1 MVQIKCFST
10 ISSLPQVSS
19 MLSDIVLRDKSS
31 SSLALSIA
39 RLHAMFTRIMRS
51 SSMERVSSL
60 ASVPPLY
67 LTMDEKVSRVPFL

>member
-1 MVQIKCFST
+1 
-10 ISSLPQVSS
+10 

-39 RLHAMFTRIMRS
+39 RLHAMFTRIMRI

>member
-1 MVQIKCFST
+1 
-10 ISSLPQVSS
+10 

-51 SSMERVSSL
+51 SRMERVSSL